1 MLNRNAKTLKV
12 YSARITTSKQLY
24 FANLLR
30 ISIFSKSA
38 ISMRLIQHLTLNIQH
53 STFNIQHST
62 YNIQFSLFLH
72 IRLRSFNAFINYSY
86 QLFRFFHNWS

>member
-30 ISIFSKSA
+30 ISIKEVAGLVPVTSFLMFSTDER
-38 ISMRLIQHLTLNIQH
+38 I
-53 STFNIQHST
+53 
-62 YNIQFSLFLH
+62 
-72 IRLRSFNAFINYSY
+72 
-86 QLFRFFHNWS
+86 